1 MNYRA
6 MVELRKVKVDC
17 CGCAA
22 CVQACPKSCLTMK
35 EDEEGFLYPIKDEQ
49 TCIDCGLCDK
59 VCPLK
64 TQLVKSQCKDVY
76 AVMNLDERERMAS
89 SSGGIFIKLAKFV
102 LGQGGIVFGAVFDED
117 YEVHHVAVSSEEQL
131 NPMLGSKYLQS
142 KIDDTYKEACSYL
155 HDGKLVLFTGCPC
168 QIRGLYTFLRNKDF
182 DNLITMDFLCHGVP
196 SPGIWKQYF
205 QENFVVEERNPPLA
219 EVGKN
224 SVLNSSLN
232 ATFPI
237 GDVKFRDKFDS
248 GWKKYRFV
256 VCQKSA
262 SKAEQNTVLLSDI
275 YYANPYMKGFLSDL
289 YLRPSCYECKCKYGV
304 SRSDITIGDY
314 WGVKEVD
321 KELDDDKGVSI
332 VMLNSDKGQKIF
344 SRLNGLHLKEISL
357 DNAKRLNG
365 GFCEHTNPHPKRSLF
380 FKLINDKGY
389 RVDKAVEKC
398 LKRTL
403 ADRILNRLKVFG
415 NK

>member
-6 MVELRKVKVDC
+6 MVKLRKDKVEC

-22 CVQACPKSCLTMK
+22 CVQACPKSCLSMK
-35 EDEEGFLYPIKDEQ
+35 MDEEGFLYPIKDEQ

-64 TQLVKSQCKDVY
+64 KQLGKSQCKDVY
-76 AVMNLDERERMAS
+76 AVMNLDELERMAS
-89 SSGGIFIKLAKFV
+89 SSGGVFIKLAKEV
-102 LGQGGIVFGAVFDED
+102 IRQHGIVFGAVLDENC
-117 YEVHHVAVSSEEQL
+117 EAHHVAVSSERL
-131 NPMLGSKYLQS
+131 LAPMLGSKYLQS
-142 KIDDTYKEACSYL
+142 RIGDVYKETLSYL
-155 HDGKLVLFTGCPC
+155 KENRLVLFTGSPC
-168 QIRGLYTFLRNKDF
+168 QIKGLYAFLRNNEY

-196 SPGIWKQYF
+196 SPGVWKRYF
-205 QENFVVEERNPPLA
+205 EENIVGDERKPPLA

-237 GDVKFRDKFDS
+237 GDVKFRDKFES
-248 GWKKYRFV
+248 GWKKFRFV
-256 VCQKSA
+256 VRQMSA
-262 SKAEQNTVLLSDI
+262 SKADQNTVLLSEI
-275 YYANPYMKGFLSDL
+275 YYDNPYMKGFLSDL
-289 YLRPSCYECKCKYGV
+289 YLRPSCYECRCKNGV
-304 SRSDITIGDY
+304 SHSDITIGDY

-365 GFCEHTNPHPKRSLF
+365 GFCEHTIPHPKRSLF
-380 FKLINDKGY
+380 FKLINEKGY

-398 LKRTL
+398 LKRTVW
-403 ADRILNRLKVFG
+403 DKIMSRLKMFG